1 MARRQGT
8 TIKSSASARRRRLRR
23 GEEAVYLAGRGRIPA
38 LVLEDRGPLASGGR
52 HVFRIAIFPK
62 DADQRDEFE
71 AVEDSLEPAA

>member
-1 MARRQGT
+1 M
-8 TIKSSASARRRRLRR
+8 
-23 GEEAVYLAGRGRIPA
+23 PA